1 MRKHRWLRLVAVA
14 SVLALALAACG
25 GDDDDDNASGST
37 SSTAA
42 AAADRGN
49 VDGTLAIGALL
60 PQSGDLAVIYDAL
73 HVPITMAIDEINAAG
88 GVNGQQVTLADADD
102 GTSPDVAAGGLDTL
116 LTSDKVDA
124 IVGPASSGTMEGIV
138 DKVASNG
145 VVTCSGSNTSAA
157 LTDAKDDG
165 YYFRTAPPDKFQ
177 GPALA
182 QLILGDGKSKVAIL
196 ARNDSYGTG
205 FADTLEQSLTDGGAT
220 VTTNAPY
227 DPAATDLSSDV
238 QAVVATAPD
247 AVVVIGFNDDGSKIV
262 KEMIAEGAGPDK
274 VAIYT
279 ADGMQSSKF
288 AASVDAANP
297 AAVSGIKGTAPAA
310 SPGGVTHPF
319 IAAYAATGNDTIFSV
334 YYYDCTMLIA
344 LAAQSAGSD
353 DPAKIKDAML
363 EVSEGG
369 TKCQAYADCLALLKA
384 GEDIDYDGASGAVD
398 LSKVGEP
405 TNGVYDVWAYGADG
419 KYANVDGRRAD
430 QDLGVVTET
439 AFLALRRAP
448 GFGPGLVRVHGRI
461 CPSERRL
468 RPTRVRRSSSG
479 SVPSAR
485 SRAVD
490 RRSGLLDLGEGAEV
504 ELDDLGIREQRVAG
518 AFVGVAA
525 LIEHVAAVGDLE
537 HPAGVLLD
545 DQHRNA
551 DVVDARD
558 ALEHVVLHHRRQ
570 SGRRLVEQQHRR
582 LHHQRA
588 CHRQHLALAAREGT
602 GALVQPLTE
611 TRQQADDVVAPLA
624 EVARPQ
630 VGAHPQVVVDREAGE
645 DVADLRDVADAA
657 FDELVGAAP
666 GDVFTT
672 EHHGTGADRHE
683 PEHRLQQRRLAGTV
697 RPDDADDLALF
708 DDEVAAMEDVDPGQV
723 AGDDGGRLEQA
734 HCAPSGRSP
743 WCAPRY
749 ASMTDSLVTMVS
761 GGPSA
766 MT

>member
-25 GDDDDDNASGST
+25 GDDDDDDASSGST

-42 AAADRGN
+42 PAADRGN

-88 GVNGQQVTLADADD
+88 GVNDQQVTLADADD

-116 LTSDKVDA
+116 LTSDNVDA
-124 IVGPASSGTMEGIV
+124 IIGPASSTTMEGIV

-165 YYFRTAPPDKFQ
+165 FYFRTAPPDKFQ

-182 QLILGDGKSKVAIL
+182 QLILSDGKTKVAIL

-205 FADTLEQSLTDGGAT
+205 FADTLDQSLTDGGAE

-238 QAVVATAPD
+238 QAAVATAPD
-247 AVVVIGFNDDGSKIV
+247 AVVVIGFNDDGAKIL
-262 KEMIAEGAGPDK
+262 KEMIAQGAGPDK

-297 AAVSGIKGTAPAA
+297 AAIAGIKGTAPAA
-310 SPGGVTHPF
+310 APGGVTHPF

-363 EVSEGG
+363 EVSQGG

-398 LSKVGEP
+398 LSDVGEP
-405 TNGVYDVWAYGADG
+405 TNGVYDVWAYTADG
-419 KYANVDGRRAD
+419 SYANVDGAA
-430 QDLGVVTET
+430 Q
-439 AFLALRRAP
+439 
-448 GFGPGLVRVHGRI
+448 I
-461 CPSERRL
+461 KISE
-468 RPTRVRRSSSG
+468 
-479 SVPSAR
+479 
-485 SRAVD
+485 
-490 RRSGLLDLGEGAEV
+490 
-504 ELDDLGIREQRVAG
+504 
-518 AFVGVAA
+518 
-525 LIEHVAAVGDLE
+525 
-537 HPAGVLLD
+537 
-545 DQHRNA
+545 
-551 DVVDARD
+551 
-558 ALEHVVLHHRRQ
+558 
-570 SGRRLVEQQHRR
+570 
-582 LHHQRA
+582 
-588 CHRQHLALAAREGT
+588 
-602 GALVQPLTE
+602 
-611 TRQQADDVVAPLA
+611 
-624 EVARPQ
+624 
-630 VGAHPQVVVDREAGE
+630 
-645 DVADLRDVADAA
+645 
-657 FDELVGAAP
+657 
-666 GDVFTT
+666 
-672 EHHGTGADRHE
+672 
-683 PEHRLQQRRLAGTV
+683 
-697 RPDDADDLALF
+697 
-708 DDEVAAMEDVDPGQV
+708 
-723 AGDDGGRLEQA
+723 
-734 HCAPSGRSP
+734 
-743 WCAPRY
+743 
-749 ASMTDSLVTMVS
+749 
-761 GGPSA
+761 
-766 MT
+766 